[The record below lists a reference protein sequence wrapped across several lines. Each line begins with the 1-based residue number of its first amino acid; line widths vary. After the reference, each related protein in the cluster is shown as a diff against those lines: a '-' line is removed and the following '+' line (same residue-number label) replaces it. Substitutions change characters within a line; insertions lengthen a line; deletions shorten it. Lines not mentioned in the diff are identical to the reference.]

1 MDKFLT
7 RARNL
12 IREIPDYPL
21 PGIRF
26 QDVTP
31 LLADGSAFGSV
42 IQALKPL
49 ADQCDAVAG
58 IEARGFIFASALA
71 QSLGIGFIPIR
82 KAGKLPFHTFEEGYG
97 LEYGTDVLQI
107 HQDALQVGSRVLLLD
122 DVLATGGTAIAAS
135 KLVERLGASLHGV
148 AFVIEIADLAGR
160 TNVKSAFPDLPVNS
174 LFTI

>member
-1 MDKFLT
+1 MDESLAQ
-7 RARNL
+7 ARNL
-12 IREIPDYPL
+12 IREVPDYPL

-31 LLADGSAFGSV
+31 LLANGSAFRSV
-42 IQALKPL
+42 VQALKPM

-97 LEYGTDVLQI
+97 LEYGSDILQI
-107 HQDALQVGSRVLLLD
+107 HQDALKVGNRVLLLD

-135 KLVERLGASLHGV
+135 KLVERLGASLHGF
-148 AFVIEIADLAGR
+148 AFVIEIAELAGR
-160 TNVKSAFPDLPVNS
+160 NNVKSAFPDLPLNS

>member
-1 MDKFLT
+1 MDQSLA

-31 LLADGSAFGSV
+31 LLADGLAFGSV
-42 IQALKPL
+42 IQALAPL
-49 ADQCDAVAG
+49 ADQCDVVAG

-71 QSLGIGFIPIR
+71 HSLGLGFIPIR
-82 KAGKLPFHTFEEGYG
+82 KAGKLPFDTFEEGYG
-97 LEYGTDVLQI
+97 LEYGSDVLQI
-107 HQDALQVGSRVLLLD
+107 HQDALEIGSRVLLLD
-122 DVLATGGTAIAAS
+122 DVLATGGTAVAAG
-135 KLVERLGASLHGV
+135 KLITRLGASLRAL
-148 AFVIEIADLAGR
+148 AFVIEIAELSGR
-160 TNVKSAFPDLPVNS
+160 ETVSEAFPNIPFEA

>member
-1 MDKFLT
+1 MEQSLA
-7 RARNL
+7 RARSL
-12 IREIPDYPL
+12 IREIPNYPL

-31 LLADGSAFGSV
+31 LLADGLAFGSV

-71 QSLGIGFIPIR
+71 HSLGLGFVPIR
-82 KAGKLPFHTFEEGYG
+82 KAGKLPFDTFEEGYG
-97 LEYGTDVLQI
+97 LEYGSDVLQI
-107 HQDALQVGSRVLLLD
+107 HQDALQIGSRVLLLD
-122 DVLATGGTAIAAS
+122 DVLATGGTAVAAGKLIA
-135 KLVERLGASLHGV
+135 RLGATLNAL
-148 AFVIEIADLAGR
+148 AFVIEIAHLSGR
-160 TNVKSAFPDLPVNS
+160 ATVKEAFPNTPFES

>member
-1 MDKFLT
+1 MDESLAQ
-7 RARNL
+7 ARNL

-31 LLADGSAFGSV
+31 LLANGSAFGSV
-42 IQALKPL
+42 VQALKPM

-97 LEYGTDVLQI
+97 LEYGSDILQI
-107 HQDALQVGSRVLLLD
+107 HQDALEVGSRVLLLD

-135 KLVERLGASLHGV
+135 KLVERLGASLHGF
-148 AFVIEIADLAGR
+148 AFVIEIAELAGR
-160 TNVKSAFPDLPVNS
+160 NNVKNAFPDLPLNS

>member
-1 MDKFLT
+1 MDESLT
-7 RARNL
+7 RARSL

-31 LLADGSAFGSV
+31 LLANGSAFGSV

-49 ADQCDAVAG
+49 ADNCDAIAG

-97 LEYGTDVLQI
+97 LEYGSDVLQI
-107 HQDALQVGSRVLLLD
+107 HQDALEVGSRVLLLD

-135 KLVERLGASLHGV
+135 KLIERLGASLHGL

-160 TNVKSAFPDLPVNS
+160 NNVKVAFPDLALDS
-174 LFTI
+174 LFMI

>member
-1 MDKFLT
+1 MDAPLEL
-7 RARNL
+7 ARGL

-31 LLADGSAFGSV
+31 LLANGPAFAS
-42 IQALKPL
+42 ITEALKPL
-49 ADQCDAVAG
+49 AVECDAIAG
-58 IEARGFIFASALA
+58 IEARGFIFAAALA
-71 QSLGIGFIPIR
+71 HGLGIGFIPIR

-107 HQDALQVGSRVLLLD
+107 HQDALDIGSKVLLLD

-135 KLVERLGASLHGV
+135 KLVERLGSTIAAT
-148 AFVIEIADLAGR
+148 AFVIEIVDLAGR
-160 TNVKSAFPDLPVNS
+160 ANLRQAFPQMPIHS
-174 LFTI
+174 LFAI

>member
-1 MDKFLT
+1 MKNSLEE
-7 RARNL
+7 ARSL

-31 LLADGSAFGSV
+31 LLANGSAFGSV
-42 IQALKPL
+42 IEALKPM
-49 ADQCDAVAG
+49 AGQCDAIAG

-71 QSLGIGFIPIR
+71 QSLGMGFIPIR
-82 KAGKLPFHTFEEGYG
+82 KAGKLPFRIFEEEYG
-97 LEYGTDVLQI
+97 LEYGSDILQI
-107 HQDALQVGSRVLLLD
+107 HQDALGIGDRVLLLD

-135 KLVERLGASLHGV
+135 KLIERLGASLNGL
-148 AFVIEIADLAGR
+148 AFVIEIAALEGR
-160 TNVKSAFPDLPVNS
+160 GNVKNAFPDLSLNS

>member
-1 MDKFLT
+1 MH
-7 RARNL
+7 ARNL

-31 LLADGSAFGSV
+31 LLANGFAFGSV

-49 ADQCDAVAG
+49 ADQCDAIAG

-71 QSLGIGFIPIR
+71 QSLGLGFIPIR

-97 LEYGTDVLQI
+97 LEYGSDVLQI
-107 HQDALQVGSRVLLLD
+107 HQDALEVGNRVLLLD
-122 DVLATGGTAIAAS
+122 DVLATGGTAIAAC
-135 KLVERLGASLHGV
+135 KLIGRLGSSILGM
-148 AFVIEIADLAGR
+148 AFVIEIAELAGR
-160 TNVKSAFPDLPVNS
+160 LNLKESYPDLPINS

>member
-1 MDKFLT
+1 MKNSLEE
-7 RARNL
+7 ARSL

-31 LLADGSAFGSV
+31 LLANGSAFGSV
-42 IQALKPL
+42 IEALKPM
-49 ADQCDAVAG
+49 ASQCDAIAG

-71 QSLGIGFIPIR
+71 QSLGMGFVPIR

-97 LEYGTDVLQI
+97 LEYGSDVLQM
-107 HQDALQVGSRVLLLD
+107 HQDALNVGDRVLLLD

-135 KLVERLGASLHGV
+135 KLIERLGASLHGL
-148 AFVIEIADLAGR
+148 AFVIEIAGLEGR
-160 TNVKSAFPDLPVNS
+160 NNVKNAFPYLPLNS

>member
-1 MDKFLT
+1 MDESLVQ
-7 RARNL
+7 ARSL
-12 IREIPDYPL
+12 IRQIPDYPL

-31 LLADGSAFGSV
+31 LLANGSAFGSV

-71 QSLGIGFIPIR
+71 QSIGIGFIPIR

-97 LEYGTDVLQI
+97 LEYGSDVLQI
-107 HQDALQVGSRVLLLD
+107 HQDALEVGSRVLLLD

-135 KLVERLGASLHGV
+135 KLIERLGATLHGA
-148 AFVIEIADLAGR
+148 AFVIEIAELAGR
-160 TNVKSAFPDLPVNS
+160 ANVKSAFPDLPLNS
-174 LFTI
+174 LFAI

>member
-1 MDKFLT
+1 MEETLEQ
-7 RARNL
+7 ARGL

-26 QDVTP
+26 QDLTP
-31 LLADGSAFGSV
+31 LLANGPAFHAV
-42 IQALKPL
+42 TQALAAL
-49 ADQCDAVAG
+49 ADDCDVIAG

-107 HQDALQVGSRVLLLD
+107 HQDAFDVGAKVLLID

-135 KLVERLGASLHGV
+135 KLLERLGASLAGIAV
-148 AFVIEIADLAGR
+148 VIEIAELSGR
-160 TNVKSAFPDLPVNS
+160 ANFAQTFPELPLTAV
-174 LFTI
+174 FVI

>member
-7 RARNL
+7 QARNL

-135 KLVERLGASLHGV
+135 KLIERLGASLQG
-148 AFVIEIADLAGR
+148 AGFVIEIADLAGR

>member
-1 MDKFLT
+1 MDESLAH
-7 RARNL
+7 ARSL

-21 PGIRF
+21 PGIGF

-31 LLADGSAFGSV
+31 LLANGPAFGSV
-42 IQALKPL
+42 IRALKPL
-49 ADQCDAVAG
+49 ANQCDAVAG

-97 LEYGTDVLQI
+97 LEYGSDILQI
-107 HQDALQVGSRVLLLD
+107 HRDALEVGNRVLLLD

-135 KLVERLGASLHGV
+135 KLIERLGASLHGI
-148 AFVIEIADLAGR
+148 AFVIEIAELAGR
-160 TNVKSAFPDLPVNS
+160 TNVNSAFPELSLNS

>member
-31 LLADGSAFGSV
+31 LLADGVAFGSV

-71 QSLGIGFIPIR
+71 HSLGLGFIPIR
-82 KAGKLPFHTFEEGYG
+82 KAGKLPFQTFEEGYG
-97 LEYGTDVLQI
+97 LEYGSDVLQV
-107 HQDALQVGSRVLLLD
+107 HQDALEIGSRVLLLD
-122 DVLATGGTAIAAS
+122 DVLATGGTAVAAA
-135 KLVERLGASLHGV
+135 KLIGRLGASLTAF
-148 AFVIEIADLAGR
+148 AFVIEIADLSGR
-160 TNVKSAFPDLPVNS
+160 NYVSAAFATTPLAA

>member
-1 MDKFLT
+1 MEEALG
-7 RARNL
+7 RARGL

-26 QDVTP
+26 QDLTP
-31 LLADGSAFGSV
+31 LLANGPAFHAV
-42 IQALKPL
+42 IDTLKSL
-49 ADQCDAVAG
+49 AAECDVIAG

-107 HQDALQVGSRVLLLD
+107 HQDAIDIGANVLLID

-135 KLVERLGASLHGV
+135 KLLERLGASLVGV
-148 AFVIEIADLAGR
+148 AVVIEISELAGR
-160 TNVKSAFPDLPVNS
+160 ANFAQTFPNLPLTAVFS
-174 LFTI
+174 I